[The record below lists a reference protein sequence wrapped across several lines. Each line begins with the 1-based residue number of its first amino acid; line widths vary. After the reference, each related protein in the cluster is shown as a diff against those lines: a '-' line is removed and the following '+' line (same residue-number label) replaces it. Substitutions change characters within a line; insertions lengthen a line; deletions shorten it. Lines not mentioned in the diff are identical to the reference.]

1 MIDKMTN
8 KIINSSLNCV
18 YIVGMNHGDVS
29 DKVKELFS
37 ATDDKHT
44 NATSMLGDMFKSN
57 MVYLLPEE
65 DNPFD
70 SNAVAVYLESQERLG
85 YVCRFHAPI
94 VQKHIKKG
102 GIGCIS
108 AHLTGFNKK
117 SQIISCQTEDI
128 EIEDKPG
135 ISEDTGDDW
144 YLKIPVMNRSAE
156 ERELDMARKM
166 LYCALQEKHEWN
178 EYLQQHIQT
187 CERLLWIDVSCEATV
202 LNMDIFKL
210 MSCSPI
216 EEVRDASQSFFRL
229 STDIGGDECCRRW
242 ATWFQSMF
250 DSKDV
255 KSITKKLKTQGKTL
269 QDIECSLIKLS
280 NELYSDYL
288 ENRSEFS
295 KYLYYKNIPY
305 QKYRRIL
312 TLLAV
317 RHHYQTQERENS
329 KPVITPSEQ
338 EEQSNET
345 DSCFRFTSD
354 YVKEQVGKLVNKYY
368 LGQSVNLA
376 LIEIVLFD
384 HGQLK
389 KRNNHT
395 SFIRTLITWGLL
407 PNEIDIKKAARCMAA
422 KIKSPFPANGYK
434 AWDNVYLNDKQI
446 CMNMAECLPESMR
459 YTR

>member
-1 MIDKMTN
+1 MERLL
-8 KIINSSLNCV
+8 INSTINNI

-37 ATDDKHT
+37 ATDDKHI
-44 NATSMLGDMFKSN
+44 NATSLLGDMFKSN

-94 VQKHIKKG
+94 VQKHIKKRG
-102 GIGCIS
+102 VGCIS
-108 AHLTGFNKK
+108 AHLTGFNKTAET
-117 SQIISCQTEDI
+117 ISCHTEDI
-128 EIEDKPG
+128 ELDEKPSL
-135 ISEDTGDDW
+135 SEDTDDDW
-144 YLKIPVMNRSAE
+144 YLKIPVMSRSAE
-156 ERELDMARKM
+156 EKKLDMARKM

-178 EYLQQHIQT
+178 VYLQQHIKT

-210 MSCSPI
+210 MSCSLI
-216 EEVRDASQSFFRL
+216 EEVREASQRFFRL

-242 ATWFQSMF
+242 AMWFQSMF

-269 QDIECSLIKLS
+269 QDIEYSLSKFSQNLF
-280 NELYSDYL
+280 SDYL
-288 ENRSEFS
+288 ENPSEFS
-295 KYLYYKNIPY
+295 KYIYYKNIPY
-305 QKYRRIL
+305 QKYKRIL

-317 RHHYQTQERENS
+317 RYQYQIQEKE
-329 KPVITPSEQ
+329 KTKQVITPSQQKEQ
-338 EEQSNET
+338 HNET
-345 DSCFRFTSD
+345 ESGFRITND
-354 YVKEQVGKLVNKYY
+354 YVKEQVGKLVNKFY

-384 HGQLK
+384 HGQLI

-407 PNEIDIKKAARCMAA
+407 PDGIDIKKTARGMAT
-422 KIKSPFPANGYK
+422 KMKSPFPTTGYMSWVD
-434 AWDNVYLNDKQI
+434 AYLNDKQM
-446 CMNMAECLPESMR
+446 CRNMAKCLPESMR